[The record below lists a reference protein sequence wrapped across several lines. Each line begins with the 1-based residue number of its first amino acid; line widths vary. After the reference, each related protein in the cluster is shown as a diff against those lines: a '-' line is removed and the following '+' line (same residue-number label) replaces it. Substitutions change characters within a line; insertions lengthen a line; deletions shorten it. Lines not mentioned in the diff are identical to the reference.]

1 MIELRFQDI
10 LETTGAVL
18 LGGDPKAPIRG
29 ISTDSRS
36 IAPGEAFLALEG
48 PNYDGNRFAPDALRR
63 GASGLLLR
71 GTRADASAIRLPS
84 TNAPVA
90 LHEAPRRALAD
101 LAAWHRGRL
110 DAPVVGIT
118 GSCGKTTTKNILV
131 ELLRGHRDVVGSP
144 ASFNNDIGVPHTL
157 LRANRSTEVLVVEMG
172 TNHPGEIASL
182 CRIARPTGGIL
193 TNIGASHLAGLGT
206 IEGVARE
213 KGELAACLP
222 PDGFLV
228 LDADSRFTPELRAS
242 TAARVRTF
250 SIEGSGDL
258 DARGLW
264 FESGTTRFRLNGQ
277 HDVALPMLGAHCV
290 QNLLAALA
298 ACTALGLQIEG
309 VLPAVSRLSSG
320 RRRME
325 RIEAEGLVL
334 FDDTYNANPE
344 SARASLSVL
353 AGFRSHGRRVLV
365 LGDML
370 ELGEQSR
377 ELHHEIGRAAA
388 RAGADLIVLVGAQS
402 RAAADGALHE
412 GHPAQD
418 VLHFGSLDEAM
429 EVVPGMLRDGDVVL
443 VKGSHCIGLDR
454 MVERIRATRLR
465 DLEVVG
471 SRAARI

>member
-1 MIELRFQDI
+1 MIELCFQDI
-10 LETTGAVL
+10 LDSTGAVL
-18 LGGDPKAPIRG
+18 QRGDVRSTVRG
-29 ISTDSRS
+29 VSTDSRT
-36 IAPGEAFLALEG
+36 IAPGEVFLALEG
-48 PNYDGNRFAPDALRR
+48 PNYDGNRFALDALRR
-63 GASGLLLR
+63 GAAGLLLR
-71 GTRADASAIRLPS
+71 GTLADASALALG
-84 TNAPVA
+84 TTTVPVA
-90 LHEAPRRALAD
+90 VHASPRRALAE

-110 DAPVVGIT
+110 DIPVVGIT

-131 ELLRGHRDVVGSP
+131 ELLRAHREVVGSP
-144 ASFNNDIGVPHTL
+144 ASFNNEIGVPHTL
-157 LRANRSTEVLVVEMG
+157 LRAGSSTEVLVVELG

-182 CRIARPTGGIL
+182 CRIARPTSGIL
-193 TNIGASHLAGLGT
+193 TNIGASHLAGLGS

-228 LDADSRFTPELRAS
+228 LDADSGFTPALRAS
-242 TAARVRTF
+242 TAARVLTF
-250 SIEGSGDL
+250 SIEGTGDL
-258 DARGLW
+258 DARDLW

-277 HDVALPMLGAHCV
+277 HAVALPMLGAHCV

-298 ACTALGLQIEG
+298 ACTALGLELEQ
-309 VLPAVSRLSSG
+309 VLPAVSGLRSG
-320 RRRME
+320 HRRME
-325 RIEAEGLVL
+325 RIEAGGLLL

-353 AGFRSHGRRVLV
+353 AGFRSHARRVLV

-370 ELGEQSR
+370 ELGERSR
-377 ELHHEIGRAAA
+377 ELHHEIGRTAA
-388 RAGADLIVLVGAQS
+388 RAGADLIVLVGAHA

-443 VKGSHCIGLDR
+443 IKGSHRIGLDR
-454 MVERIRATRLR
+454 MVERIRAVRTLDHPVESCLATRT
-465 DLEVVG
+465 
-471 SRAARI
+471 

>member
-1 MIELRFQDI
+1 MIELCFQDI
-10 LETTGAVL
+10 LGSTGAVL
-18 LGGDPKAPIRG
+18 LRGDVRAPVRG
-29 ISTDSRS
+29 VSTDSRT
-36 IAPGEAFLALEG
+36 IAPGEVFLALEG
-48 PNYDGNRFAPDALRR
+48 PNFDGNRFAAEALRR
-63 GASGLLLR
+63 GAGGLILR
-71 GTRADASAIRLPS
+71 GTPADAGALGLVTASG
-84 TNAPVA
+84 PVA
-90 LHEAPRRALAD
+90 LHPSPRRALAD

-110 DAPVVGIT
+110 DVPVVGIT

-157 LRANRSTEVLVVEMG
+157 LRAGRSTEVLVVEMG
-172 TNHPGEIASL
+172 TNHPGEIATL

-228 LDADSRFTPELRAS
+228 LDADSRFTPALRAS
-242 TAARVRTF
+242 TAARVVTF

-264 FESGTTRFRLNGQ
+264 FEAGTTRFRLNGQ
-277 HDVALPMLGAHCV
+277 HDLALPMLGAHCV

-298 ACTALGLQIEG
+298 ACTGLGLQIEE
-309 VLPAVSRLSSG
+309 VLPAVETLSTSS
-320 RRRME
+320 RRME
-325 RIEAEGLVL
+325 RVEAAGLLL

-370 ELGEQSR
+370 ELGPQSR
-377 ELHHEIGRAAA
+377 EIGRAAA
-388 RAGADLIVLVGAQS
+388 RAGADLIVLVGPQS

-429 EVVPGMLRDGDVVL
+429 DVVPGMLRDGDVVL

-454 MVERIRATRLR
+454 MVERIRATRVH

-471 SRAARI
+471 SRAGRA